1 MTTSSPNIEAKLKE
15 LTQSYEGWSANLNDM
30 DTVLGAFTFQ
40 DKFQIIRRKD
50 CAECDDYGEYE
61 LQAFW
66 SGVPILSVSQA
77 SLAAAY
83 GRLWD
88 FAIQK
93 ANDDFL
99 ALTK

>member
-1 MTTSSPNIEAKLKE
+1 MTTSSPKIEAKLKE
-15 LTQSYEGWSANLNDM
+15 LTQSYDGWSANLNET
-30 DTVLGAFTFQ
+30 DTLLGAFTFQ
-40 DKFQIIRRKD
+40 HKFQIVRRKD

-61 LQAFW
+61 LQGFW
-66 SGVPILSVSQA
+66 SGVPILSISQA

-88 FAIQK
+88 FATQK
-93 ANDDFL
+93 TNDDFL